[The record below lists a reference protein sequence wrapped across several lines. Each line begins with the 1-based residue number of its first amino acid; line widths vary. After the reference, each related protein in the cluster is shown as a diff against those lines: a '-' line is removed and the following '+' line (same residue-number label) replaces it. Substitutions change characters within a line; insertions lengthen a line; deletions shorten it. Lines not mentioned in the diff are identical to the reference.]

1 MSKKQIIKR
10 LLQIVIVLIGIS
22 FITFALTF
30 MSPGDPVRNM
40 YTATGVMPTEEMV
53 QETRE
58 ELGLND
64 PFLVQY
70 TRWLKNCLKGDFGKS
85 YSLNKPV
92 TELLAARLWPTLKL
106 TLMAMILMLVISVPL
121 GMLSAIY
128 KDKWIDYLVRG
139 ITFLGC
145 AMPNFW
151 VGLLLML
158 AFCVYINAFPV
169 ISSAGDFKSLF
180 LPALTLAIAMSS
192 KYTRQV
198 RTAVLDELSQD
209 YVIGAQ
215 ARGVKKSKIIWG
227 NVFPNSLLPLITM
240 FGLSIGSLLGGT
252 SVVEVIF
259 SYPGLGNLAVSA
271 ITSSDYNLIQGY
283 VLWLA
288 LIYMVINLIVDASYV
303 GTVTGVLAG
312 YFGGVID
319 AVIMRIADMMLAF
332 PGLVLALAVAGIMG
346 ASIKNAIIAIVV
358 VSWTKYAR
366 LARSLVMKIRDRD
379 YVSAAIVTGS
389 KTPYML
395 FRYMLPNALPTLIIT
410 AATDIGSMMLE
421 LAAMSFLGFGA
432 KPPAPEWGYMLNEGR
447 ACMQSAPW
455 LMIFPGLAI
464 FVVVVVFNMLGDSIR
479 DILDPRN
486 E

>member
-1 MSKKQIIKR
+1 MKKKNRFLANKTFVVFSILAVCII
-10 LLQIVIVLIGIS
+10 LAAV
-22 FITFALTF
+22 FAPVVTR
-30 MSPGDPVRNM
+30 GVDP
-40 YTATGVMPTEEMV
+40 
-53 QETRE
+53 
-58 ELGLND
+58 
-64 PFLVQY
+64 
-70 TRWLKNCLKGDFGKS
+70 LKGSLVDALLPPCKEHIFGTDKMGRDIFS
-85 YSLNKPV
+85 RVIYG
-92 TELLAARLWPTLKL
+92 AR
-106 TLMAMILMLVISVPL
+106 AS
-121 GMLSAIY
+121 LSA
-128 KDKWIDYLVRG
+128 
-139 ITFLGC
+139 TF
-145 AMPNFW
+145 
-151 VGLLLML
+151 
-158 AFCVYINAFPV
+158 
-169 ISSAGDFKSLF
+169 
-180 LPALTLAIAMSS
+180 
-192 KYTRQV
+192 
-198 RTAVLDELSQD
+198 
-209 YVIGAQ
+209 
-215 ARGVKKSKIIWG
+215 GV
-227 NVFPNSLLPLITM
+227 V
-240 FGLSIGSLLGGT
+240 
-252 SVVEVIF
+252 
-259 SYPGLGNLAVSA
+259 
-271 ITSSDYNLIQGY
+271 
-283 VLWLA
+283 A
-288 LIYMVINLIVDASYV
+288 LIFLV

-366 LARSLVMKIRDRD
+366 LARSLVMKIRYRD

>member
-1 MSKKQIIKR
+1 MKKKNFFAQNKQFTFFLI
-10 LLQIVIVLIGIS
+10 LAVLIILVAIFAPIVSGGI
-22 FITFALTF
+22 
-30 MSPGDPVRNM
+30 DP
-40 YTATGVMPTEEMV
+40 
-53 QETRE
+53 
-58 ELGLND
+58 
-64 PFLVQY
+64 
-70 TRWLKNCLKGDFGKS
+70 LKGD
-85 YSLNKPV
+85 LNDA
-92 TELLAARLWPTLKL
+92 LLAPSKAHIFGTDKMGRDVFARVIYGSRSSL
-106 TLMAMILMLVISVPL
+106 TATFGVVALIFFIGTILGVIS
-121 GMLSAIY
+121 
-128 KDKWIDYLVRG
+128 
-139 ITFLGC
+139 
-145 AMPNFW
+145 
-151 VGLLLML
+151 
-158 AFCVYINAFPV
+158 
-169 ISSAGDFKSLF
+169 
-180 LPALTLAIAMSS
+180 
-192 KYTRQV
+192 
-198 RTAVLDELSQD
+198 
-209 YVIGAQ
+209 
-215 ARGVKKSKIIWG
+215 
-227 NVFPNSLLPLITM
+227 
-240 FGLSIGSLLGGT
+240 
-252 SVVEVIF
+252 
-259 SYPGLGNLAVSA
+259 
-271 ITSSDYNLIQGY
+271 
-283 VLWLA
+283 
-288 LIYMVINLIVDASYV
+288 
-303 GTVTGVLAG
+303 G
-312 YFGGVID
+312 YFGGIID
-319 AVIMRIADMMLAF
+319 SIIMRIADMMLAF

>member
-1 MSKKQIIKR
+1 MKKKNRFLANKTFVVFSILAVCII
-10 LLQIVIVLIGIS
+10 LTAV
-22 FITFALTF
+22 FAPVVTR
-30 MSPGDPVRNM
+30 GVDP
-40 YTATGVMPTEEMV
+40 
-53 QETRE
+53 
-58 ELGLND
+58 
-64 PFLVQY
+64 
-70 TRWLKNCLKGDFGKS
+70 LKGSLVDALLPPCKEHIFGTDKMGRDIFS
-85 YSLNKPV
+85 RV
-92 TELLAARLWPTLKL
+92 IFARLMYGGRTSLLVGFVSTL
-106 TLMAMILMLVISVPL
+106 ISCAIGVPL
-121 GMLSAIY
+121 G
-128 KDKWIDYLVRG
+128 LV
-139 ITFLGC
+139 
-145 AMPNFW
+145 
-151 VGLLLML
+151 
-158 AFCVYINAFPV
+158 
-169 ISSAGDFKSLF
+169 AG
-180 LPALTLAIAMSS
+180 
-192 KYTRQV
+192 Y
-198 RTAVLDELSQD
+198 
-209 YVIGAQ
+209 
-215 ARGVKKSKIIWG
+215 ARGKA
-227 NVFPNSLLPLITM
+227 
-240 FGLSIGSLLGGT
+240 
-252 SVVEVIF
+252 E
-259 SYPGLGNLAVSA
+259 
-271 ITSSDYNLIQGY
+271 
-283 VLWLA
+283 
-288 LIYMVINLIVDASYV
+288 
-303 GTVTGVLAG
+303 
-312 YFGGVID
+312 

>member
-1 MSKKQIIKR
+1 MKKKNRFFANKTFVVFSILAVCII
-10 LLQIVIVLIGIS
+10 LTAV
-22 FITFALTF
+22 FAPVVTR
-30 MSPGDPVRNM
+30 GVDP
-40 YTATGVMPTEEMV
+40 
-53 QETRE
+53 
-58 ELGLND
+58 
-64 PFLVQY
+64 
-70 TRWLKNCLKGDFGKS
+70 LKGSLVDALLPPCKEHIFGTDKMGRDIFS
-85 YSLNKPV
+85 RVIYG
-92 TELLAARLWPTLKL
+92 AR
-106 TLMAMILMLVISVPL
+106 AS
-121 GMLSAIY
+121 LSA
-128 KDKWIDYLVRG
+128 
-139 ITFLGC
+139 TF
-145 AMPNFW
+145 
-151 VGLLLML
+151 
-158 AFCVYINAFPV
+158 
-169 ISSAGDFKSLF
+169 
-180 LPALTLAIAMSS
+180 
-192 KYTRQV
+192 
-198 RTAVLDELSQD
+198 
-209 YVIGAQ
+209 
-215 ARGVKKSKIIWG
+215 GV
-227 NVFPNSLLPLITM
+227 V
-240 FGLSIGSLLGGT
+240 
-252 SVVEVIF
+252 
-259 SYPGLGNLAVSA
+259 
-271 ITSSDYNLIQGY
+271 
-283 VLWLA
+283 A
-288 LIYMVINLIVDASYV
+288 LIFLV

>member
-1 MSKKQIIKR
+1 MKKKNRFLANKTFVVFSILAVCII
-10 LLQIVIVLIGIS
+10 L
-22 FITFALTF
+22 
-30 MSPGDPVRNM
+30 
-40 YTATGVMPTEEMV
+40 
-53 QETRE
+53 
-58 ELGLND
+58 
-64 PFLVQY
+64 
-70 TRWLKNCLKGDFGKS
+70 
-85 YSLNKPV
+85 
-92 TELLAARLWPTLKL
+92 
-106 TLMAMILMLVISVPL
+106 
-121 GMLSAIY
+121 
-128 KDKWIDYLVRG
+128 
-139 ITFLGC
+139 
-145 AMPNFW
+145 
-151 VGLLLML
+151 
-158 AFCVYINAFPV
+158 
-169 ISSAGDFKSLF
+169 
-180 LPALTLAIAMSS
+180 
-192 KYTRQV
+192 
-198 RTAVLDELSQD
+198 TAVLTQ
-209 YVIGAQ
+209 VVT
-215 ARGVKKSKIIWG
+215 RGVDPLKGSL
-227 NVFPNSLLPLITM
+227 VDALLPPCKEHI
-240 FGLSIGSLLGGT
+240 FGTDKMGRD
-252 SVVEVIF
+252 IF
-259 SYPGLGNLAVSA
+259 SRVIYGARASLSA
-271 ITSSDYNLIQGY
+271 TFG
-283 VLWLA
+283 VVA
-288 LIYMVINLIVDASYV
+288 LIFLV

-379 YVSAAIVTGS
+379 
-389 KTPYML
+389 ML

>member
-1 MSKKQIIKR
+1 MKKKNRFLANKTFVVFSILAVCII
-10 LLQIVIVLIGIS
+10 LTAV
-22 FITFALTF
+22 FAPVVTR
-30 MSPGDPVRNM
+30 GVDP
-40 YTATGVMPTEEMV
+40 
-53 QETRE
+53 
-58 ELGLND
+58 
-64 PFLVQY
+64 
-70 TRWLKNCLKGDFGKS
+70 LKGSLVDALLPPCKEHIFGTDKMGRDIFS
-85 YSLNKPV
+85 RVIYG
-92 TELLAARLWPTLKL
+92 AR
-106 TLMAMILMLVISVPL
+106 AS
-121 GMLSAIY
+121 LSA
-128 KDKWIDYLVRG
+128 
-139 ITFLGC
+139 TF
-145 AMPNFW
+145 
-151 VGLLLML
+151 
-158 AFCVYINAFPV
+158 
-169 ISSAGDFKSLF
+169 
-180 LPALTLAIAMSS
+180 
-192 KYTRQV
+192 
-198 RTAVLDELSQD
+198 
-209 YVIGAQ
+209 
-215 ARGVKKSKIIWG
+215 GV
-227 NVFPNSLLPLITM
+227 V
-240 FGLSIGSLLGGT
+240 
-252 SVVEVIF
+252 
-259 SYPGLGNLAVSA
+259 
-271 ITSSDYNLIQGY
+271 
-283 VLWLA
+283 A
-288 LIYMVINLIVDASYV
+288 LIFLV

-395 FRYMLPNALPTLIIT
+395 IRYMLPNALPTLIIT

>member
-1 MSKKQIIKR
+1 MKKKNRFLANKTFVVFSILAVCII
-10 LLQIVIVLIGIS
+10 LTAV
-22 FITFALTF
+22 FAPVVTR
-30 MSPGDPVRNM
+30 GVDP
-40 YTATGVMPTEEMV
+40 
-53 QETRE
+53 
-58 ELGLND
+58 
-64 PFLVQY
+64 
-70 TRWLKNCLKGDFGKS
+70 LKGSLVDALLPPCKEHIFGTDKMGRDIFS
-85 YSLNKPV
+85 RVIYG
-92 TELLAARLWPTLKL
+92 AR
-106 TLMAMILMLVISVPL
+106 AS
-121 GMLSAIY
+121 LSA
-128 KDKWIDYLVRG
+128 
-139 ITFLGC
+139 TF
-145 AMPNFW
+145 
-151 VGLLLML
+151 
-158 AFCVYINAFPV
+158 
-169 ISSAGDFKSLF
+169 
-180 LPALTLAIAMSS
+180 
-192 KYTRQV
+192 
-198 RTAVLDELSQD
+198 
-209 YVIGAQ
+209 
-215 ARGVKKSKIIWG
+215 GV
-227 NVFPNSLLPLITM
+227 V
-240 FGLSIGSLLGGT
+240 
-252 SVVEVIF
+252 
-259 SYPGLGNLAVSA
+259 
-271 ITSSDYNLIQGY
+271 
-283 VLWLA
+283 A
-288 LIYMVINLIVDASYV
+288 LIFLV
-303 GTVTGVLAG
+303 GTVTGVFAG

>member
-1 MSKKQIIKR
+1 MKKKNRFLANKTFVVFSILAVCII
-10 LLQIVIVLIGIS
+10 LTAV
-22 FITFALTF
+22 FAPVVTR
-30 MSPGDPVRNM
+30 GVDP
-40 YTATGVMPTEEMV
+40 
-53 QETRE
+53 
-58 ELGLND
+58 
-64 PFLVQY
+64 
-70 TRWLKNCLKGDFGKS
+70 LKGSLVDALLPPCKEHIFGTDKMGRDIFS
-85 YSLNKPV
+85 RVIYG
-92 TELLAARLWPTLKL
+92 AR
-106 TLMAMILMLVISVPL
+106 AS
-121 GMLSAIY
+121 LSA
-128 KDKWIDYLVRG
+128 
-139 ITFLGC
+139 TF
-145 AMPNFW
+145 
-151 VGLLLML
+151 
-158 AFCVYINAFPV
+158 
-169 ISSAGDFKSLF
+169 
-180 LPALTLAIAMSS
+180 
-192 KYTRQV
+192 
-198 RTAVLDELSQD
+198 
-209 YVIGAQ
+209 
-215 ARGVKKSKIIWG
+215 GV
-227 NVFPNSLLPLITM
+227 V
-240 FGLSIGSLLGGT
+240 
-252 SVVEVIF
+252 
-259 SYPGLGNLAVSA
+259 
-271 ITSSDYNLIQGY
+271 
-283 VLWLA
+283 A
-288 LIYMVINLIVDASYV
+288 LIFQV
-303 GTVTGVLAG
+303 GTVSGVLAG